1 MNNCKALRNWFLAL
15 VGIIL
20 LLTTPGCETTKYAEK
35 PKSKT
40 DQPTSITLVEGDVLK
55 IIFPGAPNL
64 DSTVKIRR
72 DGKVTLPVIG
82 EIPVVGMTP
91 EELEKDLR
99 VRYADQLVSKEV
111 NVTVE
116 SSTFAVYVTGAV
128 LRPGK
133 IVTDRPITALEAI
146 MESGGPDYTRANLK
160 GVIISRKIKGR
171 MEHFKVDIRS
181 EINGQSSETFDLHPG
196 DIIYIPEK
204 FSMF

>member
-1 MNNCKALRNWFLAL
+1 MNNCKAPRNCFLAL
-15 VGIIL
+15 LSIVL
-20 LLTTPGCETTKYAEK
+20 LLAASGCKTTKYAEK
-35 PKSKT
+35 PKSKA
-40 DQPTSITLVEGDVLK
+40 DQPTSIILVEGDVVK

-64 DSTVKIRR
+64 DSTAKIRR
-72 DGKVTLPVIG
+72 DGKITLPVIG

-99 VRYADQLVSKEV
+99 VRYADQLVSKEI

-128 LRPGK
+128 LHPGK

-171 MEHFKVDIRS
+171 MEHYKVDIRS
-181 EINGQSSETFDLHPG
+181 EINGQSSETFDLRPG